1 MLPVAW
7 RLLRPSGSVE
17 SKYGLLYSRLAGTP
31 LVVPRV
37 RNGESWMSVDAPPW
51 LRTCQVFWE
60 YCAVAKARPASTP
73 RHVATPR
80 RLVVAGCVSARAS
93 MLLGCDTAN

>member
-31 LVVPRV
+31 EVVPRV
-37 RNGESWMSVDAPPW
+37 RNGESWMSVEVPP
-51 LRTCQVFWE
+51 LLVTCQSFCE
-60 YCAVAKARPASTP
+60 YCAVANARPAITP
-73 RHVATPR
+73 RHVATPKR
-80 RLVVAGCVSARAS
+80 FFVVGSVRARGS
-93 MLLGCDTAN
+93 MLFGCDT